1 MHGPD
6 FGPHLINLVK
16 NNRIT
21 RSRIDSSVKPILTAK
36 FRLGLFE
43 NSQVDESL
51 VENSINLLKHRQT
64 ALKIARESIVLL
76 KNKANVLPL
85 KPNAK
90 ILLTGPN
97 ADNHSILGDWVMRQ
111 PEENIITIKEGFENY
126 TQMTVDYIDVGKQVN
141 DITVD
146 KIEKVVS
153 SIKDHD
159 VVVVVVGENPLRY
172 DRKGKTTGENV
183 ARSSLNLFGK
193 QLEMIQKIKMTGKP
207 VIAVLVNGR
216 PISEPWLVDNV
227 DAIIEAWEPGAM
239 GGQALAEIVIG
250 KINPSGKLPI
260 TIPYSVGHLQAIYD
274 HKPSAYRHKFVD
286 APTMNLFEFGFGL
299 SYTSF
304 DYSDAVLTKSKISD
318 DETVLLS
325 VNVRNAGQRE
335 GREIIQMYIRDDY
348 SQITRPVKE
357 LKGFKKINLKPGE
370 EIPVEFL
377 VEPEMLAYYNRD
389 MEWIVE
395 KGTFTIMVGSSS
407 RQSDLKSVKLEVN

>member
-1 MHGPD
+1 M
-6 FGPHLINLVK
+6 
-16 NNRIT
+16 
-21 RSRIDSSVKPILTAK
+21 A
-36 FRLGLFE
+36 
-43 NSQVDESL
+43 
-51 VENSINLLKHRQT
+51 
-64 ALKIARESIVLL
+64 
-76 KNKANVLPL
+76 
-85 KPNAK
+85 
-90 ILLTGPN
+90 
-97 ADNHSILGDWVMRQ
+97 
-111 PEENIITIKEGFENY
+111 
-126 TQMTVDYIDVGKQVN
+126 VDYIDVGKQVN

-153 SIKDHD
+153 SINDHD

-183 ARSSLNLFGK
+183 ARSSLDLFGQ

-207 VIAVLVNGR
+207 VIVVLVNGR

-239 GGQALAEIVIG
+239 GGQALAEIVMG

-304 DYSDAVLTKSKISD
+304 DYSDPVLTKSKISD

-325 VNVRNAGQRE
+325 VNVSNTGQRE
-335 GREIIQMYIRDDY
+335 GKEIVQMYIRDDY